1 MKKILSGVIA
11 SKGKAEGEVFVVDK
25 SNKVNMF
32 PKGKILVTEMTNP
45 AFVPAMIKA
54 KAILTDIGGITCH
67 AAIVSRELGVP
78 CIVGLKDATK
88 KLKSGQ
94 VVIVDA
100 EKGDVYVK

>member
-45 AFVPAMIKA
+45 AFYKF
-54 KAILTDIGGITCH
+54 
-67 AAIVSRELGVP
+67 
-78 CIVGLKDATK
+78 
-88 KLKSGQ
+88 
-94 VVIVDA
+94 
-100 EKGDVYVK
+100 